1 MNKDLENLLDECNVI
16 EYKQEVSEGLFKSI
30 SAFSNTNGGCII
42 LGVEDETKNIVGIDL
57 SNGKQEALTNKI
69 IDLTGI
75 QPNIELLH
83 IEDKDILKITVEK
96 SSVPIAY
103 KNKYY
108 KRVGN
113 TTREA
118 NKEELKKLLLKDI
131 SWDSITNSFT
141 LDDIDE
147 KTVQKFVKLATNK
160 GRLPEEA
167 KELSITDL
175 LTQLELIIDNKLTN
189 GAILLF
195 GKNPQKLLSTA
206 TIRVGLFKGDDES
219 VIISDKNITGN
230 LFEQIEDVDSVLKL
244 FINMRAEIKGF
255 QREDIW
261 DYPLPALREAV
272 LNAIIH
278 KDYFDFSSAIQI
290 KIFGDS
296 IWIYNSGDL
305 FGGLT
310 LDKLTVSHTS
320 KSRNP
325 LIMKVIYMAGYVEQ
339 FGTGIKRM
347 ITACLKQGIPAP
359 IFETSQGGFILQMYK
374 QYNGLNERQNKAIK
388 YVVEQGYITT
398 KIYQEITDASRAQ
411 AKRDITTLCDRN
423 IFVSAGENKN
433 VMYKLNIHEPVM
445 SQ

>member
-1 MNKDLENLLDECNVI
+1 
-16 EYKQEVSEGLFKSI
+16 
-30 SAFSNTNGGCII
+30 
-42 LGVEDETKNIVGIDL
+42 
-57 SNGKQEALTNKI
+57 
-69 IDLTGI
+69 
-75 QPNIELLH
+75 
-83 IEDKDILKITVEK
+83 
-96 SSVPIAY
+96 
-103 KNKYY
+103 
-108 KRVGN
+108 
-113 TTREA
+113 
-118 NKEELKKLLLKDI
+118 
-131 SWDSITNSFT
+131 
-141 LDDIDE
+141 
-147 KTVQKFVKLATNK
+147 
-160 GRLPEEA
+160 
-167 KELSITDL
+167 
-175 LTQLELIIDNKLTN
+175 
-189 GAILLF
+189 
-195 GKNPQKLLSTA
+195 
-206 TIRVGLFKGDDES
+206 
-219 VIISDKNITGN
+219 
-230 LFEQIEDVDSVLKL
+230 
-244 FINMRAEIKGF
+244 MRAEIKGF

-398 KIYQEITDASRAQ
+398 KIYQEITEASRAQ

-433 VMYKLNIHEPVM
+433 IIYKLNISEPVM

>member
-30 SAFSNTNGGCII
+30 SAFSNTDGGCII

-57 SNGKQEALTNKI
+57 S
-69 IDLTGI
+69 
-75 QPNIELLH
+75 
-83 IEDKDILKITVEK
+83 
-96 SSVPIAY
+96 
-103 KNKYY
+103 
-108 KRVGN
+108 
-113 TTREA
+113 
-118 NKEELKKLLLKDI
+118 
-131 SWDSITNSFT
+131 
-141 LDDIDE
+141 
-147 KTVQKFVKLATNK
+147 
-160 GRLPEEA
+160 
-167 KELSITDL
+167 
-175 LTQLELIIDNKLTN
+175 
-189 GAILLF
+189 
-195 GKNPQKLLSTA
+195 
-206 TIRVGLFKGDDES
+206 
-219 VIISDKNITGN
+219 SDKNITGN

-388 YVVEQGYITT
+388 YVVEQGDITNS
-398 KIYQEITDASRAQ
+398 IYQELNSTTRETS
-411 AKRDITTLCDRN
+411 KRDLKRLVDMG
-423 IFVSAGENKN
+423 IFEIQKDKGNSSIKYNLKCE
-433 VMYKLNIHEPVM
+433 
-445 SQ
+445 

>member
-1 MNKDLENLLDECNVI
+1 MSNDLNILLDECNVI
-16 EYKQEVSEGLFKSI
+16 EYKQDISEGLFKSI
-30 SAFSNTNGGCII
+30 SAFSNTEGGSII
-42 LGVEDETKNIVGIDL
+42 LGVEDDTKNVTGLDL

-75 QPNIELLH
+75 QPNIELLNLSG
-83 IEDKDILKITVEK
+83 KDILKINVEK

-131 SWDSITNSFT
+131 SWDSITNNFS
-141 LDDIDE
+141 LDDINE
-147 KTVQKFVKLATNK
+147 KTVEKFVKLATNK
-160 GRLPEEA
+160 GRLSEEA
-167 KELSITDL
+167 KELSITEL

-219 VIISDKNITGN
+219 VIISDKNIAGN

-347 ITACLKQGIPAP
+347 ISACLKQGIPSP
-359 IFETSQGGFILQMYK
+359 TFEISQGGFILQMYK
-374 QYNGLNERQNKAIK
+374 QYKGLNDRQNKAIR
-388 YVVEQGYITT
+388 YVVEHGHITT
-398 KIYQEITDASRAQ
+398 KIYQEITEASRAQ
-411 AKRDITTLCDRN
+411 AKRDITILCDRS

-433 VMYKLNIHEPVM
+433 IIYKLNIHEPVM